1 MNEAKE
7 RDLEMFALFHIHPLF
22 FFFFLTLCVTK
33 PSKKLPRDNALKV
46 FPAAA

>member
-22 FFFFLTLCVTK
+22 FFFFFDTLRYKAKQETS
-33 PSKKLPRDNALKV
+33 P
-46 FPAAA
+46 